1 MRVKI
6 HMEKMKGCII
16 PVDYHYHL
24 YSYVY
29 RTIGDANPKLATEIH
44 NMDGHKPYS
53 FSEIENPGRIIKK
66 DNETLLKL
74 HNNSGYFIFTSHRED
89 IMETFVTG
97 VLSRGLVIIKEEK
110 FPVKE
115 IKVLKEPEFKDRMR
129 LKTLSPIVV
138 STSRAAVEKG
148 KKEDLLP
155 TDEEWYTFFNK
166 NLKKK
171 YLQFFGKE
179 KNEELKIKIYWSK
192 PKKYHV
198 PGPVTAFKMEF
209 EVQGDPELIKLGYQ
223 SGFGRRT
230 AQGFGCVASV

>member
-1 MRVKI
+1 MRVRI
-6 HMEKMKGCII
+6 HIEKMKGRII

-29 RTIGDANPKLATEIH
+29 RTIGNANPKLATEIH
-44 NMDGHKPYS
+44 NMDGNKPYS
-53 FSEIENPGRIIKK
+53 FSEIENPGRIINKG
-66 DNETLLKL
+66 NETLLKL
-74 HNNSGYFIFTSHRED
+74 HNNSGYFIFTTHRED
-89 IMETFVTG
+89 IMEAFVTG
-97 VLSRGLVIIKEEK
+97 VLSRGSVVIKKEI

-115 IKVLKEPEFKDRMR
+115 IKVLREPEFNDRMR

-138 STSRAAVEKG
+138 STSRTAVENG

-155 TDEEWYTFFNK
+155 NDEEWYIFFNK

-171 YLQFFGKE
+171 YIQFFGKE
-179 KNEELKIKIYWSK
+179 KNEDLKIKVFWSK
-192 PKKYHV
+192 PKRYNV

-230 AQGFGCVASV
+230 AQGFGCVARV